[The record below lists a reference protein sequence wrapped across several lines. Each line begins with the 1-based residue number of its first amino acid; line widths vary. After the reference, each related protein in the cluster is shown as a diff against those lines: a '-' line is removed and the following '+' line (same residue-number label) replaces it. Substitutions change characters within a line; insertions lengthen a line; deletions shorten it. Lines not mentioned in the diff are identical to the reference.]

1 MKKLTLIPILT
12 GTIMVLTACISPA
25 PVPVEPQAA
34 AQPDFT
40 IPTAREAYIPAIDL
54 ARQNDVRAEL
64 VSAAGAWTPLFL
76 VEQIAS
82 GRTGWTFH
90 FYLPG
95 EQEMISIVVGK
106 EGIAQITKRVPWV
119 IPVLALDDQGWFI
132 DSPEIAETLVENCG
146 DLKDGATNLKVEA
159 RLSLAASEGRMIWL
173 IRVTSLD
180 EVELFCELSMD
191 ATTGQLR

>member
-1 MKKLTLIPILT
+1 
-12 GTIMVLTACISPA
+12 
-25 PVPVEPQAA
+25 
-34 AQPDFT
+34 
-40 IPTAREAYIPAIDL
+40 
-54 ARQNDVRAEL
+54 
-64 VSAAGAWTPLFL
+64 
-76 VEQIAS
+76 
-82 GRTGWTFH
+82 
-90 FYLPG
+90 
-95 EQEMISIVVGK
+95 MISIVVGK
-106 EGIAQITKRVPWV
+106 EGMAQITERVTWV

-180 EVELFCELSMD
+180 EVELFCELSID